1 MNTLDEWIV
10 WSVWFS
16 TQGLHL
22 LDGPTSFITFSVA
35 CCFHFIRFSSL
46 LSLRLGRLHGNWLF
60 QSEWMAIVCPA
71 PKSLLLEPI
80 VCRCV
85 VGGKAIQNN
94 RTAAAYLGRHCM
106 ALTGPCF
113 FFIRVRGRRL
123 LRFVCARAHC
133 CCCLE
138 KRKPYSFF
146 WPKERERRTD
156 GPRLENRW
164 LALCRGKGCR
174 ALL

>member
-1 MNTLDEWIV
+1 
-10 WSVWFS
+10 
-16 TQGLHL
+16 
-22 LDGPTSFITFSVA
+22 
-35 CCFHFIRFSSL
+35 
-46 LSLRLGRLHGNWLF
+46 
-60 QSEWMAIVCPA
+60 MAIVCPA

-94 RTAAAYLGRHCM
+94 RTAAAYLGRLCM

-146 WPKERERRTD
+146 GQKKERDGRTARVWRTD
-156 GPRLENRW
+156 DWPCAEEKVVVRCCSFLCVVVVCRLR
-164 LALCRGKGCR
+164 LAFNID
-174 ALL
+174 ALLFLLILLLPPIRKWATTNKKERIWFFFYRRLSLND